1 MDQPESGD
9 EKTPI
14 LVSSPSSSSS
24 ESSKKVKGLF
34 MPYALTPTDVSPCVS
49 RDSRLHAAINPND
62 SCGSRTENSEPSD
75 QSDEDE
81 FDDLDIDIEEIQA

>member
-1 MDQPESGD
+1 MDQPESAD

-24 ESSKKVKGLF
+24 EVSPVKKVKLF
-34 MPYALTPTDVSPCVS
+34 MPYALT
-49 RDSRLHAAINPND
+49 PND
-62 SCGSRTENSEPSD
+62 SCGSRTETSEPSD
-75 QSDEDE
+75 NSDEDE